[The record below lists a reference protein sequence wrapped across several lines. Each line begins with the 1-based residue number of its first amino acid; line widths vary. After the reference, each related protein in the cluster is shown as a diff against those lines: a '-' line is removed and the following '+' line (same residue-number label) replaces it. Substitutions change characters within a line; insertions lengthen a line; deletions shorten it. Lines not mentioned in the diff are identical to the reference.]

1 MKVLHV
7 ISFTLV
13 VVGAINWG
21 LIGGFDTNLVSLLVG
36 SSPAFERLVY
46 ILVGL
51 SGVYLLTTHK
61 IDCMICSEMM
71 MTKKKS
77 RK

>member
-1 MKVLHV
+1 MKVLHAV
-7 ISFTLV
+7 SFSLV

-21 LIGGFDTNLVSLLVG
+21 LVGGFDTNLVSLLVG
-36 SSPAFERLVY
+36 SSPMVERLVY

-51 SGVYLLTTHK
+51 SGVYLLVTHK
-61 IDCMICSEMM
+61 NDCMVCSEMM

>member
-21 LIGGFDTNLVSLLVG
+21 LIGGFDTNLVSLLV
-36 SSPAFERLVY
+36 
-46 ILVGL
+46 
-51 SGVYLLTTHK
+51 
-61 IDCMICSEMM
+61 
-71 MTKKKS
+71 
-77 RK
+77 

>member
-1 MKVLHV
+1 VPTDDHRTIPLSGEV
-7 ISFTLV
+7 S
-13 VVGAINWG
+13 AIDKDSQF
-21 LIGGFDTNLVSLLVG
+21 LIHN
-36 SSPAFERLVY
+36 SPLGYLF
-46 ILVGL
+46 L

-61 IDCMICSEMM
+61 NDCMICSEMM